1 MRFRALIQSGGKTAA
16 GIEVPPEVVEALG
29 AGQQAA
35 GPGDDRRH
43 TYRSS
48 IATMSGVFM
57 VGVTNE
63 FRRESGVAAGDT
75 VDVDI
80 ELDTEPR
87 EVAVRP
93 TSPPRSTPT
102 PRRARF
108 DGLSYSNKRRIAEP
122 IAAIKAPRRARDGS
136 REPWRV
142 CTSIG
147 SSGAGRCPCARH
159 DRSPR
164 PARPAD
170 AWFATIS
177 NRNG

>member
-16 GIEVPPEVVEALG
+16 GIEVPAEIVDGLG
-29 AGQQAA
+29 AGRKPPVRVTIN
-35 GPGDDRRH
+35 GH

-48 IATMSGVFM
+48 IATVSGVFM

-87 EVAVRP
+87 EVSV
-93 TSPPRSTPT
+93 PPDLAAALDADPEA
-102 PRRARF
+102 RAFF

-122 IAAIKAPRRARDGS
+122 IAAIKTAETRQRRIDRA
-136 REPWRV
+136 V
-142 CTSIG
+142 
-147 SSGAGRCPCARH
+147 AGLHEHR
-159 DRSPR
+159 
-164 PARPAD
+164 
-170 AWFATIS
+170 T
-177 NRNG
+177 